1 MAHPS
6 RVRTFHRH
14 LNKSHQSRTSLAIN
28 EQVVSKEWN
37 QLLLAQFNKVS
48 GNMQISDLCL
58 RHIDQF
64 SIFTNI
70 FPSGCY
76 KLCCNDNKSPIIV
89 FCQDL
94 KLQMGQFFSQKC
106 FCSEIQ
112 SPKHAFFK
120 DTPFHFPLVS
130 LNKYLK
136 DMPDFHLA
144 LWILPSYLSLST
156 VLVSSNILACQNQIT
171 ID

>member
-14 LNKSHQSRTSLAIN
+14 LNKSYQSRTSLAIN

-76 KLCCNDNKSPIIV
+76 KLYCNDSKSPIIV
-89 FCQDL
+89 FSCQDL

-106 FCSEIQ
+106 FCLEIQ
-112 SPKHAFFK
+112 SSKHALFK
-120 DTPFHFPLVS
+120 DISFHFPLVP

-136 DMPDFHLA
+136 DIPDFHLA
-144 LWILPSYLSLST
+144 LRILPSYYLSLSLST
-156 VLVSSNILACQNQIT
+156 VLVS
-171 ID
+171 